1 MTDYDITQISVGGQR
16 IGIVGLKPVLE
27 EVAREF
33 AGRPD
38 EEIKA
43 ELMARLGKSNYIVPK
58 IKAHAITTTRRAGG
72 VDFRPAAEKTKARQ
86 CLQRFVCEA
95 NHLVE

>member
-27 EVAREF
+27 EVARDF

-43 ELMARLGKSNYIVPK
+43 ELMARLGK
-58 IKAHAITTTRRAGG
+58 
-72 VDFRPAAEKTKARQ
+72 
-86 CLQRFVCEA
+86 
-95 NHLVE
+95 